1 MAAWRSE
8 KERAPDGSSG
18 AEAGGS
24 GMVGDRSEPDV
35 HAGVRRMVVEA
46 GRGRRQE
53 HRGGTRVVGRRR
65 RHRLLDVDRLLHD
78 DGRRLHDNRLL
89 NDDRR
94 GSHDSRS
101 WRHDHWRGSRHCACD
116 KPAEESAADD
126 ASCNRTTA
134 TMVVVMIMVA
144 RVKWGW
150 SIGSMPPGEKR

>member
-1 MAAWRSE
+1 MTRLPSAEDGAVRLNRVDIAAFD
-8 KERAPDGSSG
+8 PNVLG
-18 AEAGGS
+18 
-24 GMVGDRSEPDV
+24 
-35 HAGVRRMVVEA
+35 
-46 GRGRRQE
+46 
-53 HRGGTRVVGRRR
+53 
-65 RHRLLDVDRLLHD
+65 LVDRLLHD

-134 TMVVVMIMVA
+134 TMVVVMIMV
-144 RVKWGW
+144 VVVQK
-150 SIGSMPPGEKR
+150 